1 MKTLVRIVAVAM
13 LLLAFAG
20 CRKGPKIIPQ
30 KDFGN
35 LYAEL
40 LLADQWVKLHPA
52 QKRIADTTLV
62 YAEILR
68 SHGYTDEQVV
78 ASMKYYLRDP
88 LRYKRA
94 MDVAVAKLE
103 SHFNEVEAELAI
115 QRNIKNF
122 LKEYHPKDQKDTLWR
137 QRVGR
142 TEPLDST
149 VRRVADDSL
158 FWAVRDSLYPF
169 RPAVL
174 FEPSHPYPSVSL

>member
-1 MKTLVRIVAVAM
+1 MKPFFRIAALLM
-13 LLLAFAG
+13 LLLVFAG

-30 KDFGN
+30 KDFGE

-40 LLADQWVKLHPA
+40 LLADQWVRLNPSE
-52 QKRIADTTLV
+52 KRTADTTLV
-62 YAEILR
+62 YAEILQK
-68 SHGYTDEQVV
+68 HGYTDEQVV

-103 SHFNEVEAELAI
+103 KHHNEVEAELTTR
-115 QRNIKNF
+115 QHIKDF
-122 LKEYHPKDQKDTLWR
+122 LREYRPKNQKDTLWR
-137 QRVGR
+137 HPVGQ

-149 VRRVADDSL
+149 VRRVPEDSL
-158 FWAVRDSLYPF
+158 FWALRDSLYPF

-174 FEPSHPYPSVSL
+174 FEPSHPYPSVRL

>member
-1 MKTLVRIVAVAM
+1 MKHLVRIAAVLL

-30 KDFGN
+30 KDFGE

-40 LLADQWVKLHPA
+40 LLADQWVKLHPSE
-52 QKRIADTTLV
+52 RRNADTTLI
-62 YAEILR
+62 YGEILR
-68 SHGYTDEQVV
+68 SHGYTGAQVV

-94 MDVAVAKLE
+94 MDVTVAQLE
-103 SHFNEVEAELAI
+103 KHYNEVDAELTI
-115 QRNIKNF
+115 QGNIKDF
-122 LKEYHPKDQKDTLWR
+122 LKEYHPKNRKDTLWR
-137 QRVGR
+137 QPVGLV
-142 TEPLDST
+142 EPLDST
-149 VRRVADDSL
+149 VRRVPEDSL

>member
-1 MKTLVRIVAVAM
+1 MKPLVRIAALLM

-30 KDFGN
+30 KDFGA

-40 LLADQWVKLHPA
+40 LLADQWVKLHPSE
-52 QKRIADTTLV
+52 KKNADTTLV
-62 YAEILR
+62 YAEIL
-68 SHGYTDEQVV
+68 SKHGYTDEQVV

-94 MDVAVAKLE
+94 MDVTVARLE
-103 SHFNEVEAELAI
+103 KHYNEVEAELSV
-115 QRNIKNF
+115 QRHIRDF
-122 LKEYHPKDQKDTLWR
+122 LREYHPKDQKDTLWQ

-142 TEPLDST
+142 VEPIDST
-149 VRRVADDSL
+149 VRRVPEDSL
-158 FWAVRDSLYPF
+158 FWALRDSLYPF

-174 FEPSHPYPSVSL
+174 FEPAHPYPTVAL